1 MRAIFSWGKL
11 DTRIVS
17 SIRGE
22 YGILSFCPFYPP
34 RGNIM
39 LICMQGVVSL
49 GFDYHYLP
57 SIFGKGSIW
66 GGSA

>member
-1 MRAIFSWGKL
+1 
-11 DTRIVS
+11 
-17 SIRGE
+17 
-22 YGILSFCPFYPP
+22 
-34 RGNIM
+34 M